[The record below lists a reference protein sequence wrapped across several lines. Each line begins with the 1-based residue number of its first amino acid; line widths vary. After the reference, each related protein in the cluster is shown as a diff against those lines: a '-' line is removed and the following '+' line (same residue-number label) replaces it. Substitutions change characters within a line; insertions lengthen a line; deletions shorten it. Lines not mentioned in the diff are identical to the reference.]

1 MSFAGSIVNSWVYK
15 ESGIGVGM
23 ILRRSGAVWRLMR
36 ANWTR
41 GVSVY
46 VVLLAISITA
56 TVYAQPADNG
66 ASESPDSNSAVS
78 GASEDDCDPKI
89 PYDCTPT
96 ATPTKPIP
104 TPTAGEC
111 DLKEENCE
119 PATSTP
125 VPPTATPTPI
135 PTATP
140 TPVPTAT
147 PTPEPPCCVPRPPAP
162 ENLKAPHVEST
173 SVSLSWTLVNGIS
186 RFWVQRSSS
195 SSGPWTTVSSRVNG
209 ATVTAFNLSP
219 ATTYH
224 FRVRAHGD
232 GINYLSEWSRPSRSI
247 SVTTEDPDEPSV
259 CTPSFGGERISDKS
273 WKVGTS
279 VSFTLPQATGTNCS
293 LIYTLRGT
301 QPNLNLPNGVTR
313 NSRSVSGSPTAVM
326 ARTRYTWTATDRNDA
341 TATVSLTFTITVTD
355 VPPDATPT
363 CPNISNRSYKVGA
376 SVSLSL
382 PAARGGDGT
391 LTYTVSG
398 LPAGLRHS
406 GSPPTISGNPTTKGS
421 STVTYQAEDADGD
434 PCTRTFTITVTGD
447 DDPPTV
453 TINTSGGTVDGG
465 QRVPLDATAT
475 GDSLRYTWSGAGSFD
490 NSSALDTTW
499 TAPVVQSTTRY
510 TLVLTVSAGSLS
522 ATDTVAFTVRASTP
536 PPPPPIRCS
545 PSFGTAT
552 VAEQIWTI
560 GVQIKNFKLPVAT
573 GTNCNLS
580 YTLKGPSS
588 NPDLPNGVTIWQL
601 TPPVLRGTPTV
612 IMAQTEYTWTAKDRG
627 GATASLTFHITVKPA
642 PPTNLDVTPL
652 PEGNARFIWTKS
664 AGNPSGTRYQAE
676 AMDPVVANS
685 AMPEAWNSW
694 SPFGRPQTCVS
705 LSGTSEEV
713 CSVEFD
719 LDEIIGSQGLDDS
732 GLFHLRVR
740 ASSGRQFSDSDE
752 VTIVDTP
759 ITRANGSSPPDS
771 GRVFIKWWPMQG
783 ASGGRYAVRLANLS
797 TIDPSNSSTY
807 WIGYDNWDPPA
818 GPLPREEPILEPLPS
833 DHQMTVTNLPGGGKL
848 SVGADIYAIQLVYG
862 PTTVDANGNT
872 TIQPKIFSA
881 RDVYVWPSSAPP
893 RRPNLSDPDGDP
905 LEYERVATYA
915 FFGHHAGR
923 TYNYQVCDSSYL
935 SQGTRYAD
943 WVALIKGAMRKW
955 EVATND
961 EIRTDRDE
969 GTADCAGLIAPPANL
984 PIIPPVWN
992 VIEQEKENDNQ
1003 SEIRVVDIGEGGLLW
1018 SVVLGTMSTDT
1029 YLACLGAAP
1038 ACVTSRP
1045 GYSDAGRHAGK
1056 TIPSVDITFRQS
1068 RLEEDMDRFHVP
1080 ASTPLSLC
1088 RPEIANPGVNGD
1100 YGLFIL
1106 TLHEIGHALGL
1117 SNAASPGHYVLNFA
1131 DPNIDNISHPTIPV
1145 SIMSKPKDARIDGA
1159 ACSPHPFDVMAI
1171 YALYQNLPP

>member
-1 MSFAGSIVNSWVYK
+1 MNSWMYK
-15 ESGIGVGM
+15 EPGIGVGM
-23 ILRRSGAVWRLMR
+23 ILRRSGAVLRLMR

-46 VVLLAISITA
+46 FVALAISITA

-66 ASESPDSNSAVS
+66 ANEPPDGSGQVS
-78 GASEDDCDPKI
+78 GEGEDDCDLKDPF
-89 PYDCTPT
+89 DCPAPPINTP
-96 ATPTKPIP
+96 AP
-104 TPTAGEC
+104 TPTSTPILEC
-111 DLKEENCE
+111 DLKEEACQ
-119 PATSTP
+119 PPTSTP

-140 TPVPTAT
+140 TPEPTAT
-147 PTPEPPCCVPRPPAP
+147 PTPEPTDIPDPDIFISLLSSTIDVGGSDGFRVAATNLSYSTTYTIRVVTDNTNMGFNNRCTGQEVRSTFRFRTTYSNWRTLHGCGPGKVTVTASLYRGSDLLAQDSQSVTVEDDQPPPNAIP
-162 ENLKAPHVEST
+162 TCPSISNRSYQVGA
-173 SVSLSWTLVNGIS
+173 SVSLSLPAASGGDGTL
-186 RFWVQRSSS
+186 
-195 SSGPWTTVSSRVNG
+195 TYTVSG
-209 ATVTAFNLSP
+209 LPAGLS
-219 ATTYH
+219 
-224 FRVRAHGD
+224 D
-232 GINYLSEWSRPSRSI
+232 
-247 SVTTEDPDEPSV
+247 
-259 CTPSFGGERISDKS
+259 
-273 WKVGTS
+273 
-279 VSFTLPQATGTNCS
+279 
-293 LIYTLRGT
+293 
-301 QPNLNLPNGVTR
+301 
-313 NSRSVSGSPTAVM
+313 SGSPPTISGKPTTAGSSTVTYQ
-326 ARTRYTWTATDRNDA
+326 ARDA
-341 TATVSLTFTITVTD
+341 DGDPCSEEFTITVTEE
-355 VPPDATPT
+355 PPNATPT

-382 PAARGGDGT
+382 PAASGGDGT

-398 LPAGLRHS
+398 LPAGLSDS
-406 GSPPTISGNPTTKGS
+406 GSPPTISGKPTTKGL
-421 STVTYQAEDADGD
+421 STVTYKARDADGD

-475 GDSLRYTWSGAGSFD
+475 GDSPRYTWSGAGSFD

-510 TLVLTVSAGSLS
+510 TLVLSVSDGGLTASDS
-522 ATDTVAFTVRASTP
+522 VAFTVRASA
-536 PPPPPIRCS
+536 PPPPIRCS
-545 PSFGTAT
+545 PSFGSAS

-560 GVQIKNFKLPVAT
+560 GVQIKNLKLPVAT
-573 GTNCNLS
+573 GANCNLS

-664 AGNPSGTRYQAE
+664 AGNPGGTRYQAE
-676 AMDPVVANS
+676 AMDPVVVNS

-771 GRVFIKWWPMQG
+771 GRVFLKWRAMQG
-783 ASGGRYAVRLANLS
+783 ASGGRYAVRMANLNTVDS
-797 TIDPSNSSTY
+797 SQRSTY
-807 WIGYDNWDPPA
+807 WIRNETWRPPA
-818 GPLPREEPILEPLPS
+818 EPPAREEPILESLPS

-893 RRPNLSDPDGDP
+893 RRPNLSYPDGDP

-969 GTADCAGLIAPPANL
+969 GTTDCAGLIAPPANL